1 VDGTG
6 RLSANIEALFAPK
19 NIVLVGASDRNW
31 SARVHGTLARLGYSG
46 GVYLVNPNRKELWG
60 KTCYSSLAD
69 LPEAPDHLA
78 VFLPADETIA
88 TIEAATTVGA
98 RSASLFAAGFG
109 EGGDD
114 VGESRALRLK
124 SALSRSGIAAVG
136 PNCMGLS
143 VGRSRFATIPDEQL
157 EVAARGSVAIV
168 TQSGMLIQT
177 LSRGIQSGGGSV
189 SYLISC
195 GNQIGL
201 TFADYFAHLAD
212 DEEIRVIACYIESVR
227 DSAAFFAAAA
237 KARRNGKTVVVTK
250 IGGSEKAR
258 RAALAHTGSL
268 AGSLRVFDVFAHE
281 HGIVRAE
288 TIEDLVESCIFL
300 SKSRRPA
307 GRRIGLI
314 TNSGAVK
321 SLSSEAGESLGVT
334 FSDLSPST
342 GEKITSVIPDIT
354 LSNPL
359 DTKRTLTAEQYVAT
373 VAAVHDDPS
382 VDMVLLAEELP
393 RAAGIDRKLKNFSAL
408 DDFIATSASKPIVC
422 FSPVTTE
429 QNEYI
434 QKVRGE
440 LPHIAWLRDL
450 NKTLRV
456 ASSLGPSRHPPLQHG
471 AVEHGRAARE
481 HLAEL
486 AGNSA
491 GPKVLDEK
499 SSTDFLRR
507 FGIQSPREVFV
518 RDWNYVLVSAA
529 AELVAFPVVIKAVC
543 ADVAHKS
550 DAGLVFLNLRD
561 EAELRHAYAQLVE
574 RCAGLGLT
582 TRGILVA
589 QHMVGGVEVV
599 IGVHRDPEMGPVVMF
614 GAGGI
619 LLELIRDV
627 AFGPPGLDAAR
638 ARDMIESTR
647 VARLLEGYRG
657 APRCDVDS
665 LVEALVA
672 MGTLADDVGD
682 AIESVEINPLL
693 VRPDGAFALDAL
705 VVTRAGHEAHPK
717 AQIGGSP

>member
-1 VDGTG
+1 VN
-6 RLSANIEALFAPK
+6 ANIEALFAPK

-46 GVYLVNPNRKELWG
+46 DVYLVNPNRKELWG
-60 KTCYSSLAD
+60 KTCYSSLSD

-78 VFLPADETIA
+78 VFLPADETIT
-88 TIEAATTVGA
+88 TIEAATSVGA

-124 SALSRSGIAAVG
+124 TALKRSGIAAVG

-177 LSRGIQSGGGSV
+177 LSRGIQSGGGAVSV
-189 SYLISC
+189 LISC

-201 TFADYFAHLAD
+201 TFADYIAHLAD
-212 DEEIRVIACYIESVR
+212 DEDIRVIACYIESVR
-227 DSAAFFAAAA
+227 DSAAFFEAAA

-268 AGSLRVFDVFAHE
+268 AGSLQVFDVFARE

-300 SKSRRPA
+300 SKSRRPQ

-314 TNSGAVK
+314 TNSGALR
-321 SLSSEAGESLGVT
+321 SLASEAGESLGVT
-334 FSDLSPST
+334 LSDLSPST
-342 GEKITSVIPDIT
+342 GERIASVIPDIT

-408 DDFIATSASKPIVC
+408 DDFIATTASKPIVC

-456 ASSLGPSRHPPLQHG
+456 ASSLGPSNHPPLQH
-471 AVEHGRAARE
+471 RASARGGVARE
-481 HLAEL
+481 QLADL

-491 GPKVLDEK
+491 GPKILDEH
-499 SSTDFLRR
+499 SSKDFLHL
-507 FGIQSPREVFV
+507 FGIRTPQEVFV
-518 RDWNYVLVSAA
+518 PGWDYRRVAAA
-529 AELVAFPVVIKAVC
+529 AETATFPVVLKAVC

-550 DAGLVFLNLRD
+550 DAGLVVLNVRD
-561 EAELRHAYAQLVE
+561 EAELRRAFDQLVG
-574 RCAGLGLT
+574 RCGSLG
-582 TRGILVA
+582 GAAKGVLVA
-589 QHMVGGVEVV
+589 QHMSGGVEVV

-638 ARDMIESTR
+638 ARDMIGSTR
-647 VARLLEGYRG
+647 VARLLDGYRG

-665 LVEALVA
+665 LVAALVA
-672 MGTLADDVGD
+672 MGALADEVGD
-682 AIESVEINPLL
+682 MVESVDINPLL

-705 VVTRAGHEAHPK
+705 VVTAGGHEARAK
-717 AQIGGSP
+717 ALVGGAP